1 MPQVAVRRPGHR
13 GVERYKVRRL
23 QLLMRPRPSPAW
35 ARNLRTGTNLALDPA
50 AQRICAQI
58 SSAILAWSFQVAPAG
73 PYLLVRRSR
82 KIRGYSGSAEAR
94 KNRNGRHA
102 RWPPRQSLE
111 VQCRQPI
118 PARLLPLGSPD
129 PVFSSCDHP
138 PGGQDECAPR
148 PALDPDR
155 IRNPQ
160 GGPQAMDAARQDY
173 LQSRPDLR
181 NFLSAHLLNVPLL
194 DSPSALPPS
203 SNY

>member
-23 QLLMRPRPSPAW
+23 QLLMRPRQWPAW
-35 ARNLRTGTNLALDPA
+35 ATSLQRETSVVAGLGR
-50 AQRICAQI
+50 QRICAQI

-111 VQCRQPI
+111 VQ
-118 PARLLPLGSPD
+118 
-129 PVFSSCDHP
+129 
-138 PGGQDECAPR
+138 
-148 PALDPDR
+148 
-155 IRNPQ
+155 
-160 GGPQAMDAARQDY
+160 
-173 LQSRPDLR
+173 
-181 NFLSAHLLNVPLL
+181 
-194 DSPSALPPS
+194 
-203 SNY
+203 